1 MIQHIRNLITC
12 SYDLLHTSP
21 DFAVI
26 RAATSKMRPIDDD
39 FLRLTKELAI
49 LKADLREELG
59 KLSGIIE
66 QMDGVVDDLKLLIER
81 KEENLKNLRT
91 KLN

>member
-21 DFAVI
+21 DFDVI
-26 RAATSKMRPIDDD
+26 RAATYKVRHIDDD

-66 QMDGVVDDLKLLIER
+66 QIDGVVDDLKLLVER
-81 KEENLKNLRT
+81 KEENIKNLKN
-91 KLN
+91 KLS